1 MKKREVLTPL
11 ALPEELE
18 ITEIEMNDEI
28 FTLTAHCT
36 RKYPCC
42 PLCGTPAQRFH
53 SHYFRRITDLP
64 SGGMRVCLQ
73 VLVRKCFCDVN
84 TCVRKIFAERLA
96 PFAEPLARV
105 TTRLFQVV
113 QALGLATGGML
124 GARLAER
131 IGIKTSWMTVL
142 RRIMALPFE
151 PVEPVQEL
159 GIDDFA
165 WKRGRKW
172 GTILVDMQSH
182 KVIDILPDRSAETAA
197 AWIAAHSEIEL
208 ISRDRGGDYAS
219 AAKTAAPQ
227 AIQCADRF
235 HVLKNL
241 GEALEGLLARHL
253 AAHRRGQA
261 ETSSATPLSDVQGK
275 QPPRYHR
282 SHPKAAE
289 LSQAKREERLA
300 QYEQVVALRKQGFSQ
315 TAIANR
321 IGIAHST
328 VSRWLRCD
336 TFPERQ
342 PPLRKTGVDAYL
354 SFLRERW
361 EAGCHNIMQVYRE
374 LLERGYKGSYQSVY
388 DQVFRLLPGGTK
400 NATIPCNLSAAPLSS
415 RSAAFLFLRQP
426 EALSTDEQ
434 QTLITL
440 KQLDLEIE
448 LAYNFVRQFA
458 LMLHM
463 RTGGEQL
470 DAWLESARGSQVREL
485 QGFVK
490 SVERDKAA
498 VLAGLTL
505 PQNNGLVEGHVNKL
519 KLLKRMGYGRASF
532 KLLRQRVLHAL

>member
-1 MKKREVLTPL
+1 MKKREVFTPL

-28 FTLTAHCT
+28 FTITAHCT
-36 RKYPCC
+36 RKHPCC

-64 SGGMRVCLQ
+64 SGGMRVCLRI
-73 VLVRKCFCDVN
+73 LVRKCFCDVN

-142 RRIMALPFE
+142 RRIMALPVEPAE
-151 PVEPVQEL
+151 PVREL

-165 WKRGRKW
+165 WKRGRKY

-182 KVIDILPDRSAETAA
+182 KVIDLLPDRSAETAA
-197 AWIAAHSEIEL
+197 AWIAAHPEMEL
-208 ISRDRGGDYAS
+208 VSRDRGGDYAS

-235 HVLKNL
+235 HVFKNL

-253 AAHRRGQA
+253 AAHRRDQA

-315 TAIANR
+315 TVIANR

-354 SFLRERW
+354 PFLHERW
-361 EAGCHNIMQVYRE
+361 EAGCHNIMQMYRE
-374 LLERGYKGSYQSVY
+374 VLERGYKGSYQSVY

-400 NATIPCNLSAAPLSS
+400 NASIPCNLSAAPLSS
-415 RSAAFLFLRQP
+415 RSAAFLFLRAP

-434 QTLITL
+434 HTLLTL
-440 KQLDLEIE
+440 KQLDLEVE
-448 LAYNFVRQFA
+448 LAYNLVRQFA

-470 DAWLESARGSQVREL
+470 DAWLESVRESQVREL

-519 KLLKRMGYGRASF
+519 KLLKRMGYGRAGF